1 MYSAHS
7 QRIDLPADLNGKR
20 ILLVKQSSLGDIV
33 HTLPVVH
40 ALKRSFPSC
49 HIGWIVEQ
57 GFATLLTRD
66 PAVDSVYPIH
76 IPSTSS
82 PNSGRLAY
90 FSAFSAT
97 LKVLLKMRNVLHTN
111 PYDVILDLHAS
122 FRSGLLALMNPGGVR
137 VGFADAR
144 ELNTFFQHH
153 LITIAPDAVHAVDK
167 NLLFSSFLGAETES
181 TDFFLCSNSSDDEQ
195 VENFLTEAGVGD
207 QDRIVY
213 VNPTAR
219 WQSKFWLASRWSA
232 LCDKLLAVGVYPV
245 LGGSKE
251 DCTYITGITEQ
262 MKGEAI
268 VAAGRLSL
276 TESVALM
283 KRALAY
289 VGLDTGPM
297 HMAAMAGTPV
307 VALFGPTHPERVG
320 PYRVKHAVIQAEGLA
335 CLCCRKRG
343 CEHLSCMRGIT
354 VDVVYEKVMSFLESS
369 NPDRKIV

>member
-7 QRIDLPADLNGKR
+7 RQIDLPTDLNNKR
-20 ILLVKQSSLGDIV
+20 ILLVKQSSLGDII

-40 ALKRSFPSC
+40 ALKRCFPSC

-57 GFATLLTRD
+57 GYAALLTRD
-66 PAVDSVYPIH
+66 AAVDRVYPIH

-97 LKVLLKMRNVLHTN
+97 LKVLLQMRSVFHTN
-111 PYDVILDLHAS
+111 PYDLILDLHAS
-122 FRSGLLALMNPGGVR
+122 FRSGLLALMNSGGVR

-153 LITIAPDAVHAVDK
+153 LVTIPSGTVHAVDK
-167 NLLFSSFLGAETES
+167 NLLFSAFLGAEAEPA
-181 TDFFLCSNSSDDEQ
+181 DFFLCSNRSDDDQ
-195 VENFLTEAGVGD
+195 VEHFLSEAGIGA

-232 LCDKLLAVGVYPV
+232 LCDKLLAAGVYPV
-245 LGGSKE
+245 LGGSRE
-251 DCTYITGITEQ
+251 DRPYIATITEQ
-262 MKGEAI
+262 MTEKAV
-268 VAAGRLSL
+268 VAAGHLSL

-283 KRALAY
+283 KRALTY

-307 VALFGPTHPERVG
+307 VALFGPTHPDRVG
-320 PYRVKHAVIQAEGLA
+320 PYRVKNAVIQAEGLA
-335 CLCCRKRG
+335 CLCCRKRV
-343 CEHLSCMRGIT
+343 CDHLSCMRGIT
-354 VDVVYEKVMSFLESS
+354 VDIVYEKVMAFLESS
-369 NPDRKIV
+369 SPDREIA